1 MASPVVLLD
10 PYVPVPDGA
19 QVLHEYRNGGRLVQ
33 LAGSA
38 GPVAEAKAPNSQP

>member
-19 QVLHEYRNGGRLVQ
+19 EVLHEYRDGGRLVQ

-38 GPVAEAKAPNSQP
+38 GAAAEAEAPSSQP